1 MNILLQ
7 SVALL
12 GGIAPADAANTA
24 AATSEWIDVRHVVG
38 DIRVI
43 IDTGVVTAGSITPT
57 IEDADDDEGA
67 NNAAVTPVDGAFTAV
82 TTSNDPLRQVRHV
95 QSNAVRGW
103 IRVVGTI
110 VTGPVQ
116 VAVTVEGR

>member
-1 MNILLQ
+1 LLQ

-24 AATSEWIDVRHVVG
+24 AATSPWIDVRHVVG

-43 IDTGVVTAGSITPT
+43 VDVGVVAAGSITPT
-57 IEDADDDEGA
+57 IEDADNGSGD

-82 TTSNDPLRQVRHV
+82 TPSNDPLRQVRHV

-110 VTGPVQ
+110 ATGPAQ